1 MGKKSN
7 TNVEVDDES
16 DTETNKDSFV
26 IKPAKTAPRIDTS
39 K

>member
-1 MGKKSN
+1 MTKKSS
-7 TNVEVDDES
+7 TKVEVDDDS
-16 DTETNKDSFV
+16 DTEANKDSFV